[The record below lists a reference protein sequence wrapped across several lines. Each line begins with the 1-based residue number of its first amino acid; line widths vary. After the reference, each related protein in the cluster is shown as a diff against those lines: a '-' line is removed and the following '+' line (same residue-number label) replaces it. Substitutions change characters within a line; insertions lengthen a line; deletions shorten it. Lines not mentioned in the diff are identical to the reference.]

1 MNSKQRTV
9 IVVALFII
17 AALLVVPV
25 QFDYYGRLVP
35 LSTYGGRGGF
45 MSSDFFRV
53 ARTVALVAAGF
64 GFLFGKTR
72 RRGHFSGGGG
82 RGLVSEYPRPTR
94 GVGTI
99 FS

>member
-9 IVVALFII
+9 IVAALFII

-45 MSSDFFRV
+45 MSSDFFRL
-53 ARTVALVAAGF
+53 AGTVVLVAAG
-64 GFLFGKTR
+64 LVVLLGKSR
-72 RRGHFSGGGG
+72 
-82 RGLVSEYPRPTR
+82 
-94 GVGTI
+94 
-99 FS
+99 

>member
-9 IVVALFII
+9 IVAALFII

-35 LSTYGGRGGF
+35 LSTYGGREGF

-53 ARTVALVAAGF
+53 AGTVVLVA
-64 GFLFGKTR
+64 T
-72 RRGHFSGGGG
+72 
-82 RGLVSEYPRPTR
+82 GLVVLLGKSR
-94 GVGTI
+94 
-99 FS
+99 